1 MTTPP
6 PDNTDDGWAESTEG
20 DLDPD
25 LAVGGEYEEWVPSE
39 APSRM
44 PLILRVGAA
53 LLLIAFLGPLVIS
66 MIR

>member
-6 PDNTDDGWAESTEG
+6 PDDGWAESTEG

-25 LAVGGEYEEWVPSE
+25 LTEEAEYEEWLPSE
-39 APSRM
+39 SPSRM

-53 LLLIAFLGPLVIS
+53 LLLVAFLGPIVIS
-66 MIR
+66 LLR

>member
-6 PDNTDDGWAESTEG
+6 PDSDGWAESTEG

-25 LAVGGEYEEWVPSE
+25 LAVGGEYEEWLPSE

-44 PLILRVGAA
+44 PVILRVGAL